1 MLKRNGEVCQHEVP
15 EYPGLL
21 TDSEQKAYT
30 EAIASV
36 EKLLTE
42 FNAGATAL
50 SEVEKQIPKLEK
62 FVAGDTA
69 ENTQSVVIR
78 WQDTEWQIRRTLFKS
93 ARSELLLCSRE
104 AGPEKEFGIVER
116 LNPNSLYAQAHGGS
130 DLLMTSNNPSL
141 LLQDYLEDERR
152 VLQMFRE
159 DIEATVEE
167 TLAEKFP
174 GENHS
179 RVVKAISARC
189 GNQKSAEGQ
198 NVRGEKVAK
207 NVQIR
212 F

>member
-1 MLKRNGEVCQHEVP
+1 MLKRNGEICQHEVP

-62 FVAGDTA
+62 VVAGDAA

-78 WQDTEWQIRRTLFKS
+78 GQDSEWQIRQTLFKS

-104 AGPEKEFGIVER
+104 AGLEKEFGIVER

-141 LLQDYLEDERR
+141 LLQDYLENERR

-198 NVRGEKVAK
+198 NVRGEKVAR
-207 NVQIR
+207 NVRIR

>member
-1 MLKRNGEVCQHEVP
+1 MLKRNGEICQHEVP

-30 EAIASV
+30 EALASI
-36 EKLLTE
+36 EGQLQE
-42 FNAGATAL
+42 FNEGTTAL
-50 SEVEKQIPKLEK
+50 AEVEKQIPQLTEQ
-62 FVAGDTA
+62 AA
-69 ENTQSVVIR
+69 ETVTNGAPRIALRGTSAV
-78 WQDTEWQIRRTLFKS
+78 WQIRGTLFKS
-93 ARSELLLCSRE
+93 NRNELLFCSHDT
-104 AGPEKEFGIVER
+104 GQGMEFGIIETFD
-116 LNPNSLYAQAHGGS
+116 PTSPYARANGS
-130 DLLMTSNNPSL
+130 ATLLMTSNQPSV
-141 LLQDYLEDERR
+141 LLQDYLENERQ
-152 VLQMFRE
+152 VLQLFRK

-198 NVRGEKVAK
+198 NVRGEKVAR
-207 NVQIR
+207 NVRVR